1 MNTFEPKQI
10 KILQMDFTIR
20 EVLESD
26 NTELAQMIRGVFE
39 EHQAPTIGTVYTD
52 PTTDALSELFKK
64 SQSHLWIALIN
75 NQIVGCCGIYPTQG
89 LPENC
94 IELVKF
100 YITKN
105 ARGLGIGK
113 ALMQKST
120 TMAIAS
126 GFTQMYIESLPV
138 FSKAVRIYEKQ
149 GFYALDKPMGQTG
162 HSGCNIWMLKNL
174 DANN

>member
-1 MNTFEPKQI
+1 MSF
-10 KILQMDFTIR
+10 ILR
-20 EVLESD
+20 KVVKGD
-26 NTELAQMIRGVFE
+26 NIALAHMIRNVFD
-39 EHQAPTIGTVYTD
+39 EHRAPTEGTVYTD
-52 PTTDALSELFKK
+52 PTTDDLFGLFKK
-64 SQSHLWIALIN
+64 ASSHLWVALIDD
-75 NQIVGCCGIYPTQG
+75 QIVGCCGIFPTLG
-89 LPENC
+89 LPDNC

-113 ALMQKST
+113 ALMQECT
-120 TMAIAS
+120 EMAIAS
-126 GFTQMYIESLPV
+126 GYTHMYIESLPV

-174 DANN
+174 DEKN